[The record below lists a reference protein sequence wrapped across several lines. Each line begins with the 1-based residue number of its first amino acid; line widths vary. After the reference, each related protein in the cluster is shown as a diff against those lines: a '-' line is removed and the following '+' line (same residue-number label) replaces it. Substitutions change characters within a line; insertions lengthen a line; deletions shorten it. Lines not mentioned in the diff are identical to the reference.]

1 MSTEETQGPRRWKIK
16 RRDGSRLEPANLEV
30 LRQWVASGQIGP
42 DDLVIN
48 EELAD
53 WVLAS
58 EAPDLDDLFKKRAQ
72 EPETEQAPADKT
84 APEPE
89 VEEKVEVPDC
99 AYHPGR
105 TALEICV
112 GCGKFICEECRER
125 LERKVY
131 CRRCIAEKQ
140 AGIEPGAPVG
150 PGASARGV
158 PGTPAE
164 ETTSRLAIAS
174 LVFSV
179 AAVLVS
185 VTMFVPKPTIMTAPA
200 AGFIAFLGALMGS
213 LGLKRIGQ
221 GEGSLRGRGL
231 ALSGLIT
238 GCLVLAG
245 SITFV
250 GVFTTG
256 GGVSARGAA
265 RRAGTPA
272 QGVPGR
278 RGGTFLPIRRRQPPP
293 LSTREIDADREAAA
307 RMLLDQAV
315 ELLNKGQLKRAIKK
329 CRAIIGR
336 YPATETAELVKDRLP
351 LLEDAF
357 ATQRA
362 EAEALKSQNEEMAQ
376 KRFEHAVRMYSEGD
390 RVTALQL
397 FESVA
402 EGFPETEA
410 AEKARAEIATN
421 EKRIADENLHRL
433 ETEASELTAQADQ
446 LLEAERYEE
455 AAELYRKIA
464 NEYPQTPTSAATKS
478 RFEKADLLARDP
490 SEREFHR
497 IEKELETKTY
507 AETIA
512 SLQTFLGKFPA
523 NARAAEARELLEENR
538 KRKRDAD
545 NLFNFGRAY
554 FEDGKYET
562 ALGRFRKLVK
572 DYPRSRWIPQA
583 REKYEETI
591 RKLEQ

>member
-1 MSTEETQGPRRWKIK
+1 
-16 RRDGSRLEPANLEV
+16 
-30 LRQWVASGQIGP
+30 
-42 DDLVIN
+42 
-48 EELAD
+48 
-53 WVLAS
+53 
-58 EAPDLDDLFKKRAQ
+58 
-72 EPETEQAPADKT
+72 
-84 APEPE
+84 
-89 VEEKVEVPDC
+89 
-99 AYHPGR
+99 
-105 TALEICV
+105 LEICV

-140 AGIEPGAPVG
+140 AGVEPGAPVG

-158 PGTPAE
+158 PGAPAE

-200 AGFIAFLGALMGS
+200 AGFIAFLGALMGG

-245 SITFV
+245 SIAFV
-250 GVFTTG
+250 SVFTMG
-256 GGVSARGAA
+256 EGASARGSA

-278 RGGTFLPIRRRQPPP
+278 RGGTFLPLGRRQPPP
-293 LSTREIDADREAAA
+293 LSTREIDADREATAGS
-307 RMLLDQAV
+307 LLDQAV
-315 ELLNKGQLKRAIKK
+315 ELLNKGQLELAIKK
-329 CRAIIGR
+329 CRAIVLL
-336 YPATETAELVKDRLP
+336 YPATETAKLVKDRLP
-351 LLEDAF
+351 LLKDTLA
-357 ATQRA
+357 AQRA

-376 KRFEHAVRMYSEGD
+376 KRFEHAVKMQSEGN

-397 FESVA
+397 FESVV
-402 EGFPETEA
+402 EEFPETEA
-410 AEKARAEIATN
+410 AEKARAETARN
-421 EKRIADENLHRL
+421 EKRIADENLQKL
-433 ETEASELTAQADQ
+433 EAEASELASQAEQ

-478 RFEKADLLARDP
+478 GLEKADLLARDP

-523 NARAAEARELLEENR
+523 NARAAEARELLKENQR
-538 KRKRDAD
+538 AKQTAD
-545 NLFNFGRAY
+545 TLFNFGRAY
-554 FEDGKYET
+554 FEDGKYEV
-562 ALGRFRKLVK
+562 ALGRYRKLVK
-572 DYPRSRWIPQA
+572 DYPRSRWISQA